1 MMKKNLKRIAAMAM
15 AASIMAG
22 TMGQTTVLADNKET
36 VKAGGY
42 GTLTGTLSGA
52 RTKGAAITS
61 VTNNPDNANLTLN
74 VDCKKSAGGN
84 VIATKSKSGR
94 GVKSIKLEWK
104 DLPSNV
110 ACAYGAHG
118 VQGGS
123 KYPAAVVY
131 TYTSL

>member
-1 MMKKNLKRIAAMAM
+1 MMKKNLKKIAAMAM

-22 TMGQTTVLADNKET
+22 AMCPATAFAASKNVS
-36 VKAGGY
+36 AGSY
-42 GTLTGTLSGA
+42 GTLTGTLSGT
-52 RTKGAAITS
+52 RTKGSATTS

-74 VDCKKSAGGN
+74 VDFKKSAGGD
-84 VIATKSKSGR
+84 VIVTKFKSAR
-94 GVKSIKLEWK
+94 GVKSIKLEWEN
-104 DLPSNV
+104 LPSSV

-118 VQGGS
+118 VQGGT